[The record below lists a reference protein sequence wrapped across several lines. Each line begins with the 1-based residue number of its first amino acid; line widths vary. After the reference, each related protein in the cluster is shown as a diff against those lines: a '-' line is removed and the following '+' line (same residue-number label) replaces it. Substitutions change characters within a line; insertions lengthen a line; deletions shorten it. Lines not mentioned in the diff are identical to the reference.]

1 MVHKHEYET
10 VERHAV
16 SAEARAKGIEGA
28 EIRKC
33 KDCGHEAVFLHV
45 QGDWL
50 LLFDETEK
58 SGKSIQLA

>member
-1 MVHKHEYET
+1 MGHEHDYET

-16 SAEARAKGIEGA
+16 STQARAKGIEGA

-33 KDCGHEAVFLHV
+33 KNCGHEAVFLHV

-50 LLFDETEK
+50 LLFDESTK
-58 SGKSIQLA
+58 SGKSILLP